1 MRQTGII
8 YVATRHPSKLT
19 DELTLAGFRLWE
31 ALAVSEIKYLC
42 ETEDVDGLVLA
53 HDVPHR
59 KKIASESGRVC
70 VLLEPT
76 TTTEELVWELVQLF
90 PNDTPVQ

>member
-8 YVATRHPSKLT
+8 YVATLHPSELT
-19 DELTLAGFRLWE
+19 DELILAGFRMWE
-31 ALAVSEIKYLC
+31 ALAESEIKYLC
-42 ETEDVDGLVLA
+42 ETEDVDALVLA

-59 KKIASESGRVC
+59 KRIASESGRVC

-76 TTTEELVWELVQLF
+76 TTTADLV
-90 PNDTPVQ
+90 